1 MSRILILFAH
11 PLYEKS
17 RVHKALVEAIPR
29 HEDLLV
35 HDLYECYPDFNINIK
50 EEQEL
55 LLKHDIIIWQH
66 PLYWYSIPP
75 LLKQWIDMVLQHGWA
90 YGPGGTALRGKVIFN
105 VLSAGGRE
113 EVYSEEG
120 RNRYTVRQFLA
131 PLEQTARLCQ
141 MNYLPP
147 FVVHGTHSLTP
158 GNISMYA
165 EAYRRLLVMLEAAE
179 TATIADRFTSVKYL
193 NELVE

>member
-1 MSRILILFAH
+1 MI
-11 PLYEKS
+11 
-17 RVHKALVEAIPR
+17 
-29 HEDLLV
+29 

-90 YGPGGTALRGKVIFN
+90 YGPGGTTLKGKVIFN
-105 VLSAGGRE
+105 VLSAGGRD
-113 EVYSEEG
+113 EVYSPDG

-158 GNISMYA
+158 GNINMYA
-165 EAYRRLLVMLEAAE
+165 ESYRRLLVMLEAAE
-179 TATIADRFTSVKYL
+179 TETILDRYTSVKYL

>member
-1 MSRILILFAH
+1 MM
-11 PLYEKS
+11 
-17 RVHKALVEAIPR
+17 EAIPR
-29 HEDLLV
+29 HEDILV

-50 EEQEL
+50 AEQEL
-55 LLKHDIIIWQH
+55 LQQHDIVVWQH

-90 YGPGGTALRGKVIFN
+90 YGPGGAALKGKVVFN
-105 VLSAGGRE
+105 ALSAGGRE
-113 EVYSEEG
+113 EVYSPEG
-120 RNRYTVRQFLA
+120 RNRYTIRQFLA

-165 EAYRRLLVMLEAAE
+165 ESYRRLLVMLEAAE
-179 TATIADRFTSVKYL
+179 TATITDRYTSVKYL